1 MKLEVIFPSKGIT
14 IDQVELV
21 KDKLLRNVA
30 QTALV
35 VLQDRVFTDQG
46 GRKTDGTPIGTYT
59 PQYLKFRAK
68 EYKKTNRQIN
78 LNATGDM
85 FRRLDIYPDGESYTV
100 GWGNS
105 DFDAQKAR
113 WNEERFGTIFQLSED
128 EIKDYIQPTVNEFIA
143 KLFSR

>member
-1 MKLEVIFPSKGIT
+1 MKLEVIFPSKGIVL
-14 IDQVELV
+14 DQLEIV

-59 PQYLKFRAK
+59 PEYLRFRAK
-68 EYKKTNRQIN
+68 NYGKTNRQIN
-78 LNATGDM
+78 LNATSQM
-85 FRRLDIYPDGESYTV
+85 FQDLDIVPDGENYSV
-100 GWGNS
+100 GFKNS
-105 DFDAQKAR
+105 FNADKAR

-143 KLFSR
+143 KLFKQ